1 MRMAVLWLRVEV
13 EGEGAW
19 EPGVTA
25 DDDDDDGSGGG
36 MATSQPSTRKQYTR
50 FSRQGKSTGRLMVV
64 VRSLWLTVR
73 GRVVSS
79 MQKHAYPIGSLMWL
93 CPLLGAQNNL
103 LNQKPALSINK

>member
-36 MATSQPSTRKQYTR
+36 MATSQPSTRKRYT
-50 FSRQGKSTGRLMVV
+50 
-64 VRSLWLTVR
+64 
-73 GRVVSS
+73 
-79 MQKHAYPIGSLMWL
+79 
-93 CPLLGAQNNL
+93 
-103 LNQKPALSINK
+103 